1 MNVVPKCVGS
11 LTSVEIEIENQPCV
25 NSLCSKKTNI
35 CCGILR
41 SSVGSGR
48 KVAIYENTEMN
59 IRH

>member
-1 MNVVPKCVGS
+1 MNVVPKCDDS
-11 LTSVEIEIENQPCV
+11 LTSVEIENQPCV

-59 IRH
+59 IRY

>member
-1 MNVVPKCVGS
+1 MNVVPKCDDS
-11 LTSVEIEIENQPCV
+11 LTSVEIENQPCV